1 MAIPV
6 SSGTHPRLEISAL
19 QQDEEQFSL
28 FIQALN
34 NIMDHDYKFEG
45 SDAVNWQ
52 QLGVF
57 DAPPPFFLFLSLY
70 LTDWGTLAGIHGMPY
85 QQWKYVPSGH
95 SLRGLLIELIH

>member
-57 DAPPPFFLFLSLY
+57 DAPPFFFFFLSLY
-70 LTDWGTLAGIHGMPY
+70 LTLGNVSRNTWNAIPAVEVRT
-85 QQWKYVPSGH
+85 K
-95 SLRGLLIELIH
+95 